1 MEPTNKE
8 SGRIYRDYV
17 KRILDIVTASL
28 AFVILSPLIAVSAI
42 LVRIKLGSPV
52 IFRQAR
58 AGRNEKIFYLVK
70 FRSMTNAMDENG
82 KLLPDSQ
89 RLTKFGKFLR
99 SSSIDELPELINII
113 RGDMSIVGPRPLSIY
128 YLPHYSD
135 VSKRRHEVRPGLTGL
150 AQINGRNNLDW
161 DERFEYDIR
170 YVDHISFTGDVKIM
184 VNTVLKVLKASD
196 ITVRG
201 TTSVMDFGPYTI
213 LKEEGRMSEKR
224 NGMTYSEIGS
234 YFWLE
239 PGEEQGA
246 AVREPVWLPAVE
258 DCAFTFSGRTAI
270 DLAVR
275 DIRFGRSLKKVYVPS
290 YCCVSMLQAF
300 FDQGVEV
307 KFYDVIFEGGK
318 FRYGIEENHG
328 CDAVF
333 ILSYFGLDVSAAHE
347 EVRRLHEQG
356 LIVIEDITH
365 SLLRDDS
372 FSPYSDYLVAS
383 LRKWFAVPAG
393 GWVGKKKGTLSCKPD
408 LESERTVDDKIE
420 SMHEKYSYL
429 TGGVKDKE
437 HFLAVSAK
445 FENELIH
452 VDRLLRM
459 DTVSYRLL
467 CSTDVQAVVRKRREN
482 AGILADGLK
491 NLPGNIIALPDLD
504 LRKDV
509 PLFLP
514 VFLEHGD
521 RESLRQFLIGR
532 GIYCPVHW
540 PEVMGAPAG
549 VRENELSL
557 ICDQRYGEGD
567 MREILSCIREWYAEN
582 KKSQ

>member
-1 MEPTNKE
+1 
-8 SGRIYRDYV
+8 
-17 KRILDIVTASL
+17 
-28 AFVILSPLIAVSAI
+28 
-42 LVRIKLGSPV
+42 
-52 IFRQAR
+52 
-58 AGRNEKIFYLVK
+58 
-70 FRSMTNAMDENG
+70 
-82 KLLPDSQ
+82 
-89 RLTKFGKFLR
+89 
-99 SSSIDELPELINII
+99 
-113 RGDMSIVGPRPLSIY
+113 
-128 YLPHYSD
+128 
-135 VSKRRHEVRPGLTGL
+135 VRPGLTGL
-150 AQINGRNNLDW
+150 AQINGRNNLNW

-184 VNTVLKVLKASD
+184 LNTVLKVLKASD

-201 TTSVMDFGPYTI
+201 TTSVRDFGPYCI
-213 LKEEGRMSEKR
+213 LKEEGRLNEKR

-239 PGEEQGA
+239 PDEERRA
-246 AVREPVWLPAVE
+246 AVREQEWLPAME
-258 DCAFTFSGRTAI
+258 DSAFTFSGRTAI

-275 DIRFGRSLKKVYVPS
+275 DIRSGRSLKRVYVPS

-307 KFYDVIFEGGK
+307 KFYDVIFEDGK
-318 FRYGIEENHG
+318 FRYGIDKNHG
-328 CDAVF
+328 CDAVL
-333 ILSYFGLDVSAAHE
+333 IMSYFGLDVSAAHE
-347 EVRRLHEQG
+347 EIRRLHEEG

-372 FSPYSDYLVAS
+372 YSPYSDYLVAS

-393 GWVGKKKGTLSCKPD
+393 GFIGKNKGSLSCKPD
-408 LESERTVDDKIE
+408 IDSDLTVEDKIQ

-437 HFLAVSAK
+437 HFLSVSAK

-452 VDRLLRM
+452 VDRLLKM
-459 DTVSYRLL
+459 DTVTSALL
-467 CSTDVQAVVRKRREN
+467 GSTDVQAVAKRRREN
-482 AGILADGLK
+482 AGILSEGLK
-491 NLPGNIIALPDLD
+491 NLPGNVITLPELD
-504 LRKDV
+504 VRKDV

-521 RESLRQFLIGR
+521 RESLRRFLIDR

-540 PEVMGAPAG
+540 SEVMGAPVG

-567 MREILSCIREWYAEN
+567 MREILSCIYEWYAEN
-582 KKSQ
+582 KKR

>member
-8 SGRIYRDYV
+8 SGGIYRDYV
-17 KRILDIVTASL
+17 KRILDLVTASL
-28 AFVILSPLIAVSAI
+28 AFLILSPLIAVFAV

-58 AGRNEKIFYLVK
+58 AG
-70 FRSMTNAMDENG
+70 M
-82 KLLPDSQ
+82 
-89 RLTKFGKFLR
+89 R

-161 DERFEYDIR
+161 DKRFEYDIR

-196 ITVRG
+196 ITIRG
-201 TTSVMDFGPYTI
+201 TTSVMDFGPYSI

-246 AVREPVWLPAVE
+246 AVREPEWLPAME

-275 DIRFGRSLKKVYVPS
+275 DIRSGRSLKKVYVPS

-328 CDAVF
+328 CDAVL
-333 ILSYFGLDVSAAHE
+333 IMSYFGLDVSAAHE

-372 FSPYSDYLVAS
+372 CSPYSDYLVAS

-408 LESERTVDDKIE
+408 LDSERTVDDKIE

-429 TGGVKDKE
+429 TGDVKDKE

-459 DTVSYRLL
+459 DTVSYALL
-467 CSTDVQAVVRKRREN
+467 GSTDVMAVVRKRREN

-491 NLPGNIIALPDLD
+491 KLPGNIIALPDLD

-567 MREILSCIREWYAEN
+567 MREILSCICEWYAEN
-582 KKSQ
+582 KKRQ

>member
-1 MEPTNKE
+1 M
-8 SGRIYRDYV
+8 
-17 KRILDIVTASL
+17 
-28 AFVILSPLIAVSAI
+28 
-42 LVRIKLGSPV
+42 
-52 IFRQAR
+52 
-58 AGRNEKIFYLVK
+58 
-70 FRSMTNAMDENG
+70 
-82 KLLPDSQ
+82 
-89 RLTKFGKFLR
+89 
-99 SSSIDELPELINII
+99 
-113 RGDMSIVGPRPLSIY
+113 
-128 YLPHYSD
+128 
-135 VSKRRHEVRPGLTGL
+135 
-150 AQINGRNNLDW
+150 
-161 DERFEYDIR
+161 
-170 YVDHISFTGDVKIM
+170 
-184 VNTVLKVLKASD
+184 
-196 ITVRG
+196 IT
-201 TTSVMDFGPYTI
+201 
-213 LKEEGRMSEKR
+213 
-224 NGMTYSEIGS
+224 
-234 YFWLE
+234 
-239 PGEEQGA
+239 
-246 AVREPVWLPAVE
+246 
-258 DCAFTFSGRTAI
+258 
-270 DLAVR
+270 
-275 DIRFGRSLKKVYVPS
+275 
-290 YCCVSMLQAF
+290 
-300 FDQGVEV
+300 
-307 KFYDVIFEGGK
+307 
-318 FRYGIEENHG
+318 
-328 CDAVF
+328 
-333 ILSYFGLDVSAAHE
+333 
-347 EVRRLHEQG
+347 
-356 LIVIEDITH
+356 DITH
-365 SLLRDDS
+365 SILRDDS

-467 CSTDVQAVVRKRREN
+467 GSTDVQAVVRKRREN